1 MQFKP
6 KTDDELYPKYKEGDA
21 QFEIVSAKEG
31 STQGGVPYL
40 ELNIKFYDADG
51 RQGYVHDWL
60 YGTDK
65 SIWKLKLFADSV
77 GLETEYMNGDITP
90 QMCSRKAGICVL
102 AYRKNKDSG
111 KDELIIAR
119 YLKEKTEASQNDTSK
134 QRTSSQL
141 ASTDKFEDDD
151 IPF

>member
-21 QFEIVSAKEG
+21 QFEVISAKDG

-40 ELNIKFYDADG
+40 ELNLKFYDADG
-51 RQGYVHDWL
+51 RQGFVHDWL

-65 SIWKLKLFADSV
+65 SIWKLKGFCDSV
-77 GLETEYMNGDITP
+77 GLDVEYMTGDITP
-90 QMCSRKAGICVL
+90 QMCSRKTGICVL
-102 AYRKNKDSG
+102 SYRKNKETG
-111 KDELIIAR
+111 KDELSIAR
-119 YLKEKTEASQNDTSK
+119 YVKEKQEANKADTVK
-134 QRTSSQL
+134 QQSSSQT
-141 ASTDKFEDDD
+141 ASMDKFEDDD